1 MTLPPLDLPASLYR
15 RLRDFAR
22 RRVAD
27 PALADDLTQDALA
40 RVLAGTNQLRDPERV
55 EAWLF
60 RALRN
65 VIADHYRSLR
75 PVTSFA
81 ELGMDEADLAAPEDD
96 DELAA
101 AEICIG
107 AMLDAMDGEDGGVL
121 TAVYRNDETQHA
133 LARRLGIPAST
144 VKSRIQRARRRLQ
157 RALDLCCRIE
167 LDAAGE
173 VSGFVPLSAEH
184 GTRCGPARPSGSG
197 ASNLKPPIES
207 VLVLT
212 GQL

>member
-1 MTLPPLDLPASLYR
+1 MTSASFDLPPALYR

-27 PALADDLTQDALA
+27 PALADDLTQDALTRA
-40 RVLAGTNQLRDPERV
+40 LAGADQLRDSARI

-65 VIADHYRSLR
+65 VIADHYRSLP
-75 PVTSFA
+75 PVASFA
-81 ELGMDEADLAAPEDD
+81 ELGMDEAELAAPGDD
-96 DELAA
+96 DELAAA

-107 AMLDAMDGEDGGVL
+107 AMLDAMDGEDGSVL
-121 TAVYRNDETQHA
+121 AAVYRNDETQHA
-133 LARRLGIPAST
+133 MARRLGIPAST

-167 LDAAGE
+167 LDAAGD
-173 VSGFVPLSAEH
+173 VSGFAPLSAEH
-184 GTRCGPARPSGSG
+184 GARCGPAAPHGHDALNDER
-197 ASNLKPPIES
+197 ES
-207 VLVLT
+207 A
-212 GQL
+212 